1 MNEESEMNQYLNDMN
16 EQLSESKKR
25 EKELGTALQT
35 QMGLLGGEEHDN
47 LIKFQLDLKEDMDRL
62 YHLLKGD
69 RIGYD
74 DNGDI
79 VYLPQEDPDLIPFSD
94 FGVQLIMNVMS
105 FYLNRNTLLSNY
117 DEKTINWKVYDVGI
131 ELSDLIFNK
140 YEVMMNTSPS
150 KDPVEIKE
158 HLREKIKLYP
168 MIIRELVDTIHSAY
182 LRSLHGGERESLRT
196 ARTVTQ
202 NEPLGNMM
210 NTNRSPQPIQRK
222 TRLWN
227 PSTWSGS

>member
-1 MNEESEMNQYLNDMN
+1 MNEESEMNQYLNDMS

-79 VYLPQEDPDLIPFSD
+79 VYLPQEDPDLIPFSE

-202 NEPLGNMM
+202 TEPIGNAY
-210 NTNRSPQPIQRK
+210 NINRGPQPIQRK

-227 PSTWSGS
+227 PTTWIN

>member
-1 MNEESEMNQYLNDMN
+1 MNEESEMNQYLNDMS

-79 VYLPQEDPDLIPFSD
+79 VYLPQEDPDLIPFSE

-202 NEPLGNMM
+202 TEPIGNAY
-210 NTNRSPQPIQRK
+210 NINRGPQPIQRK

-227 PSTWSGS
+227 PTTWGN

>member
-1 MNEESEMNQYLNDMN
+1 MNEESEMNQYLNDMS

-79 VYLPQEDPDLIPFSD
+79 VYLPQEDPDLIPFSE

-202 NEPLGNMM
+202 TEPIGNML
-210 NTNRSPQPIQRK
+210 NANRGPQPIQRK

-227 PSTWSGS
+227 PTTWGN

>member
-1 MNEESEMNQYLNDMN
+1 MNEESEMEQYLNDMN
-16 EQLSESKKR
+16 EQLSESKQR
-25 EKELGTALQT
+25 EKELGTALHN
-35 QMGLLGGEEHDN
+35 QMGLLGGESDDN

-69 RIGYD
+69 RVGYD

-150 KDPVEIKE
+150 KDPKVIKE

-202 NEPLGNMM
+202 NEPIGNMM
-210 NTNRSPQPIQRK
+210 NTNRNPQPIQRK

-227 PSTWSGS
+227 PTTWGN

>member
-1 MNEESEMNQYLNDMN
+1 MNEESEIGEYLNDMS

-202 NEPLGNMM
+202 TEPIGNML
-210 NTNRSPQPIQRK
+210 NANRNPQPIQRK

-227 PSTWSGS
+227 PTTWGN

>member
-1 MNEESEMNQYLNDMN
+1 MNEESEMNQYLNDMS

-202 NEPLGNMM
+202 TEPIGNAYNMS
-210 NTNRSPQPIQRK
+210 RSPQPIQRK

-227 PSTWSGS
+227 PTTWGN

>member
-1 MNEESEMNQYLNDMN
+1 MNEESEIGEYLNDMS

-202 NEPLGNMM
+202 NEPIGNMM
-210 NTNRSPQPIQRK
+210 NTNRNPQPIQRK

-227 PSTWSGS
+227 PTTWGS

>member
-1 MNEESEMNQYLNDMN
+1 MNEESEMNQYLNDMS
-16 EQLSESKKR
+16 EQLSESKRR

-79 VYLPQEDPDLIPFSD
+79 VYLPQEDPDLIPFSE

-202 NEPLGNMM
+202 TEPIGNAY
-210 NTNRSPQPIQRK
+210 NINRGPQPIQRK

-227 PSTWSGS
+227 PTTWGN

>member
-1 MNEESEMNQYLNDMN
+1 MNEESEISEYLNDMS

-79 VYLPQEDPDLIPFSD
+79 VYLPQEDPDLIPFSE

-202 NEPLGNMM
+202 NEPIGNAYNMSR
-210 NTNRSPQPIQRK
+210 NPQPIQRK

-227 PSTWSGS
+227 PTTWGN